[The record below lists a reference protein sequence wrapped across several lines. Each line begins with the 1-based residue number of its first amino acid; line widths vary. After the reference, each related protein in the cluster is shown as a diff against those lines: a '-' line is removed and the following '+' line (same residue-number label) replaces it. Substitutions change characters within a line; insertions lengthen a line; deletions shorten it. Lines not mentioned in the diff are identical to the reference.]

1 MPESTKNEDK
11 IPATGTAADELS
23 EDELDAVAGGTGRAD
38 DEKGKG
44 AKRKFAPT
52 WGYIISV

>member
-1 MPESTKNEDK
+1 MPENTKNEDK

-23 EDELDAVAGGTGRAD
+23 EDELDAVAGGTGRVE
-38 DEKGKG
+38 EKGKG